1 MKQKIKNFIA
11 RSNILNIFSIFFY
24 IFRIFKI
31 KNNRIVCVN
40 FSGRGYGDSPKYIVE
55 ELLKDNNQYEIIWAV
70 KSKKLEK
77 FPEGIE
83 VVKINSIKYFYKL
96 STARVWINNS
106 RFPVFVRK
114 RKKQYYIQTWHSPLR
129 LKTIEMDAYEN
140 LSEYYKKV
148 MINDSKNID
157 LMLSGCDFSYNIY
170 KNSFMYSG
178 KILKC
183 GTPRCD
189 IFFNSSHIEEMR
201 RKFLEIYGI
210 DATKRIILYAPTFRK
225 NSNFEKNMLDLDEFI
240 NNLNKSTENILLVR
254 FHPSSKMNID
264 ITNNNIIDVS
274 KYPDIQELL
283 CVADI
288 LITDYSSCSFD
299 MLIAKKICILY
310 IPDVEEY
317 MRRERK
323 LYFNFEELPFPK
335 VKTKKELIEK
345 INNLDDKIYL
355 NKVEKFE
362 EKIGLYENGQ
372 AAKEVVKKIKEV
384 VKNEKI

>member
-11 RSNILNIFSIFFY
+11 RSNILNILSIFFY

-55 ELLKDNNQYEIIWAV
+55 ELLKHNNQYEIIWAV

-83 VVKINSIKYFYKL
+83 VVKINTIKYFYKL
-96 STARVWINNS
+96 STAKVWINNS

-129 LKTIEMDAYEN
+129 LKTIEMDAFQN

-178 KILKC
+178 KILRC

-189 IFFNSSHIEEMR
+189 IFFDTNHIEEI
-201 RKFLEIYGI
+201 RKNFLETYDI
-210 DATKRIILYAPTFRK
+210 DV
-225 NSNFEKNMLDLDEFI
+225 KNMLDLDDFI
-240 NNLNKSTENILLVR
+240 DKLNNYTDNILLVR
-254 FHPSSKMNID
+254 LHPNSKMNIE
-264 ITNNNIIDVS
+264 ITNKNIIDVS

-299 MLIAKKICILY
+299 MLIAKKMCILY

-317 MRRERK
+317 MKKERK
-323 LYFNFEELPFPK
+323 LYFDFEELPFPK
-335 VKTKKELIEK
+335 ARTKNELVEK
-345 INNLDDKIYL
+345 INNLNNKTYL
-355 NKVEKFE
+355 NEVKKFE
-362 EKIGLYENGQ
+362 KKIGLYENGQ
-372 AAKEVVKKIKEV
+372 AYQSQPG
-384 VKNEKI
+384 

>member
-11 RSNILNIFSIFFY
+11 RSNILNILSIFFY

-40 FSGRGYGDSPKYIVE
+40 FSGRGYGDSPKYIIE
-55 ELLKDNNQYEIIWAV
+55 ELLKENNHYEIIWAV
-70 KSKKLEK
+70 KSKQIEN
-77 FPEGIE
+77 FPKGVE
-83 VVKINSIKYFYKL
+83 VIKINSIKYFYKL
-96 STARVWINNS
+96 STAKVWINNS

-178 KILKC
+178 RILKC

-189 IFFNSSHIEEMR
+189 IFFDTNRIEKIR
-201 RKFLEIYGI
+201 KKFLETYNI
-210 DATKRIILYAPTFRK
+210 DAAKRIILYAPTFRK
-225 NSNFEKNMLDLDEFI
+225 NSDFEKNILDLDDFI
-240 NNLNKSTENILLVR
+240 DNLNKNTDNILLVR
-254 FHPSSKMNID
+254 FHPSSKMNIET
-264 ITNNNIIDVS
+264 TNNNIIDVS

-299 MLIAKKICILY
+299 MMIAKKICILY

-317 MRRERK
+317 IKKERK
-323 LYFNFEELPFPK
+323 LYFDFEELPFPK
-335 VKTKKELIEK
+335 VKTKNELIEK
-345 INNLDDKIYL
+345 INNLDNKIYL
-355 NKVEKFE
+355 NEIEKFE
-362 EKIGLYENGQ
+362 KRIGLYENGQ

-384 VKNEKI
+384 LKNEKI